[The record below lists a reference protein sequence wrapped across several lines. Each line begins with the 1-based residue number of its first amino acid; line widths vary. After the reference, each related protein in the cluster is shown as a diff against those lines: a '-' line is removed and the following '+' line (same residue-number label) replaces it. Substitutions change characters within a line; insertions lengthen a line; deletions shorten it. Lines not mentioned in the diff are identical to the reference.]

1 MKRIDDYSEKRVDEA
16 RIKYETLVSQGEA
29 PDSAFWLTV
38 GSSQMTEDETDTF
51 EKWFT
56 HREEQRKMDAVSWK

>member
-51 EKWFT
+51 QKWFT
-56 HREEQRKMDAVSWK
+56 HRGDR